1 MTRQHNRAK
10 RSFLAFRL
18 AGKQNHSLMARK
30 RGKQRHPKNP
40 SSFPFVVSCPF
51 PFFQRKPCFVSCSFP
66 VLFPPVFLEPIPLQW
81 PVSPSLTR
89 FLCLDRAHADLK
101 DHRHN
106 CPQAFQVPSNEP
118 GSGFVHLVPSDRG
131 KRTSFPREFRSFG
144 FMSPPRSRL
153 RNEAWSRVA
162 RSAREPF

>member
-30 RGKQRHPKNP
+30 RRKQRHPKNP

-66 VLFPPVFLEPIPLQW
+66 VLFPPVFLEPTPLQW
-81 PVSPSLTR
+81 PVSQSLTR
-89 FLCLDRAHADLK
+89 FLCLDRAD
-101 DHRHN
+101 
-106 CPQAFQVPSNEP
+106 AFQVPSNEP
-118 GSGFVHLVPSDRG
+118 GSGFVRLVPSERG